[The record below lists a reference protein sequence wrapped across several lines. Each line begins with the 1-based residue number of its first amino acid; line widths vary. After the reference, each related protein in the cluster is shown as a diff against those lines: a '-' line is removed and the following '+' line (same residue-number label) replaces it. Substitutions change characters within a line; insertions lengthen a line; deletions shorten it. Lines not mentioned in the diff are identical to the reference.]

1 MTATDADADG
11 DSETDRTEQLRSVYL
26 SVTDGNTEPTVETQ
40 CEGAKTRELREARAE
55 EAVGPAELH
64 GLDDAIDDP
73 DPSNAPS

>member
-1 MTATDADADG
+1 MTATDADVEG
-11 DSETDRTEQLRSVYL
+11 DSETDRTERLRSVYL
-26 SVTDGNTEPTVETQ
+26 SVTDGEAEPTVETQ
-40 CEGAKTRELREARAE
+40 REEATTRELREERAE